1 VTANDT
7 ANDNDGVNVN
17 VNETET
23 EIVASVNPTLMEAQ
37 QPTADFAQVLPAE
50 VYPMEYRTIKTKQK

>member
-23 EIVASVNPTLMEAQ
+23 EIVASVNPTEAQ